1 MLHGGQVSFF
11 LQLVNTALLRTVL
24 FLSPI
29 EDTDDILGSFVPKNL
44 NQIHSLDFFLYQII
58 HYETKCLYLLI

>member
-1 MLHGGQVSFF
+1 MLHGGQLSFF

-29 EDTDDILGSFVPKNL
+29 EDTDYILGSFVPKKFESNSFSGFL
-44 NQIHSLDFFLYQII
+44 SLSNNPL
-58 HYETKCLYLLI
+58 